1 MTTKKITQDE
11 IADMRVAALPTR
23 PTAPAA
29 FGGRGYTA
37 SELKAAFDRLPLYI
51 IECFN
56 RLIDDISAEFGGIAD
71 DIKTSIPEAPTLKEF
86 FEDVKNG
93 NLSAYLKTCDGRTL
107 EERLSAL
114 ANNKT

>member
-1 MTTKKITQDE
+1 MNTKKITEDE

-37 SELKAAFDRLPLYI
+37 SELKAAFDKLPLYI

-56 RLIDDISAEFGGIAD
+56 RLIEDICAEDGGVAEE
-71 DIKTSIPEAPTLKEF
+71 IKTSIPEAPTLSRL
-86 FEDVKNG
+86 FEDIKNG

-114 ANNKT
+114 LNDKT

>member
-1 MTTKKITQDE
+1 MNSKKITEDE
-11 IADMRVAALPTR
+11 IANMRVASLPTR

-37 SELKAAFDRLPLYI
+37 NELKAAFDKLPLYI
-51 IECFN
+51 IECIN
-56 RLIDDISAEFGGIAD
+56 RLIDDISAEDGGVAEE
-71 DIKTSIPEAPTLKEF
+71 IKTGIPEAPTLKAF
-86 FEDVKNG
+86 LDDVKNG

-114 ANNKT
+114 TKSND